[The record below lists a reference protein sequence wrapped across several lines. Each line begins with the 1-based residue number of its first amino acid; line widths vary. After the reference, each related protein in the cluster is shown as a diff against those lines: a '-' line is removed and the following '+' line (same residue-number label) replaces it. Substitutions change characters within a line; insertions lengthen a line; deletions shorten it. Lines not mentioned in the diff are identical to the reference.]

1 MLTLQEKRNRKSR
14 EYITK
19 LGFDQHPDLNRAGTS
34 CVTAHLE
41 SQLGK
46 GPRQRV
52 CSVGEASKTAG
63 QGSCLSSQDGG
74 RLMSPSICDQVA
86 TLLMW
91 MLCVLSWKTW
101 NVARGLVGQTPPG
114 SQQSQDSFPILS
126 KVFQVLHSEQ
136 AVTPSHSQ
144 SGQCPGRLEARSEA
158 CSGLSLK
165 PK

>member
-63 QGSCLSSQDGG
+63 QGSCLSSQDGS
-74 RLMSPSICDQVA
+74 RLIAPSICDQIA

-101 NVARGLVGQTPPG
+101 NVAKPEAWLARPRQDPNNLKIPSPSYLRCCKSWTPSSQSLPG
-114 SQQSQDSFPILS
+114 TPSQDS
-126 KVFQVLHSEQ
+126 VQ
-136 AVTPSHSQ
+136 A
-144 SGQCPGRLEARSEA
+144 G
-158 CSGLSLK
+158 
-165 PK
+165 